1 MSHSPFHRSVASRL
15 LILSAL
21 VLPLLYATGATAAP
35 TRTTDRAGT
44 IDRAGTADPAGTAGT
59 AGPAATGVPATV
71 DADGTARFTRAAGPA
86 TDPARYWTARRLA
99 AATPLDETAKTAA
112 ATGGARTPLP
122 RPDAVVRYATGEA
135 APAAAARRAV
145 QLNESITVG
154 KIFFTNSTTGAGN
167 YCSASV
173 VNSAAR
179 NMVFTAAH
187 CLHDGPGRTWHT
199 ANWMFVPSYR
209 DGARPYGSWS
219 WSTLAVP
226 SGWVSTRERQYDV
239 GVALVIGSRS
249 VVDAVGA
256 NGLLTGGGRT
266 YHYDIFGYPG
276 NRSGGEV
283 QWVCSGTSSD
293 GGSNRIEMGCPW
305 GGGASGGPWY
315 YRYDNS
321 TRIGDV
327 HGVTSY
333 TNDRDNPSY
342 IGSPYFSDAVVGTLY
357 RTYAN
362 RTW

>member
-1 MSHSPFHRSVASRL
+1 MQHIPIRSAGRRL

-21 VLPLLYATGATAAP
+21 VAPMLFATGPATAGATTTSAGATAGVDGTTRV
-35 TRTTDRAGT
+35 TRT
-44 IDRAGTADPAGTAGT
+44 
-59 AGPAATGVPATV
+59 AATTGEPS
-71 DADGTARFTRAAGPA
+71 
-86 TDPARYWTARRLA
+86 RYWTPERLA
-99 AATPLDETAKTAA
+99 AATPLDETVAPTK
-112 ATGGARTPLP
+112 GDLSPLP
-122 RPDAVVRYATGEA
+122 RPAPVVRHATGVA
-135 APAAAARRAV
+135 APAEAARRAV

-154 KIFFTNSTTGAGN
+154 KIFFTNSTTGEGN

-199 ANWMFVPSYR
+199 ANWLFVPSYR
-209 DGARPYGSWS
+209 NGAQPYGTWT

-226 SGWVSTRERQYDV
+226 TGWITTRERQYDV
-239 GVALVIGSRS
+239 GVALVYGSRS

-256 NGLLTGGGRT
+256 NGLLTGGGRA
-266 YHYDIFGYPG
+266 YRYDIFGYPS
-276 NRSGGEV
+276 NRDGGEV
-283 QWVCSGTSSD
+283 QWSCSGTSSD
-293 GGSNRIEMGCPW
+293 AGSNRIEMGCPW
-305 GGGASGGPWY
+305 GGGSSGGPWY
-315 YRYDNS
+315 YRYDNT

-357 RTYAN
+357 RAYAN